1 MNGINKIFIAGN
13 LARKPVLYKSKNGKP
28 FSFLS
33 VATNRFSLVE
43 GHWNKKTAWHS
54 ILVWGKKAEI
64 CEKYLEKGVPLAI
77 EGYLETSM
85 DNKTTIVAE
94 DLHFLGL
101 RTMRPMDAL
110 NEENGSEPLT

>member
-13 LARKPVLYKSKNGKP
+13 LASKPVVHKSKNGKP

-33 VATNRFSLVE
+33 IATNRFSLVE
-43 GHWNKKTAWHS
+43 GQWNKKTDWHS

-64 CEKYLEKGVPLAI
+64 CEKYLEKGFPIAV
-77 EGYLETSM
+77 EGFLETTSEH
-85 DNKTTIVAE
+85 KTTIVAE

-101 RTMRPMDAL
+101 RTTPELAPARQEKRGD
-110 NEENGSEPLT
+110 PLT